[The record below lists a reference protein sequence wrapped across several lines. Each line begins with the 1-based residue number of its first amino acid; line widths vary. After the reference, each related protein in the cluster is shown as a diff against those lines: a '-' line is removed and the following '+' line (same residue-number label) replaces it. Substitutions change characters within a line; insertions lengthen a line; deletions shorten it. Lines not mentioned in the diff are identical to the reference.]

1 MTTDGPGRPGR
12 KRTPGDAAF
21 DMPPR
26 RRRGRARGIVAR
38 FPVAGEPGR
47 IEAARG
53 AATHAPA
60 VRRWFAR
67 DARHG
72 AGPVPSG
79 SLRLPPADPG
89 GGAWSGTDEPGVVGG
104 RKAPAF
110 PPGGIPTNREEIIM
124 LILHTVPGDEAEAKD
139 TEAGTPG
146 DSPESALAE
155 IGLDR
160 SSICEIL
167 SAEPGSRETG
177 W

>member
-1 MTTDGPGRPGR
+1 
-12 KRTPGDAAF
+12 
-21 DMPPR
+21 
-26 RRRGRARGIVAR
+26 
-38 FPVAGEPGR
+38 
-47 IEAARG
+47 
-53 AATHAPA
+53 
-60 VRRWFAR
+60 
-67 DARHG
+67 
-72 AGPVPSG
+72 
-79 SLRLPPADPG
+79 
-89 GGAWSGTDEPGVVGG
+89 
-104 RKAPAF
+104 
-110 PPGGIPTNREEIIM
+110 M